1 MSGKHG
7 IMDIMRGDP
16 MTNEEEAARKYRL
29 AQAQKLIDLFTGA
42 NGRRPRN
49 TEELGMWI
57 DSAEGKAALAYD
69 QTPDGKIIP

>member
-1 MSGKHG
+1 MSGM
-7 IMDIMRGDP
+7 MDIMRGGP
-16 MTNEEEAARKYRL
+16 MTSEEEAARKYRL

-57 DSAEGKAALAYD
+57 NSAEGKAALAYD